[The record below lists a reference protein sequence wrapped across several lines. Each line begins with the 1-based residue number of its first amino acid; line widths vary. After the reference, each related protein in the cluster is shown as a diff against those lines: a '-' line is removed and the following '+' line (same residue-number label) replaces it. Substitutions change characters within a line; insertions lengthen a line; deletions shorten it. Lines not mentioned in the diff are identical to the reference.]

1 LGGGAYPTA
10 PRKLLT
16 RASQWITGSSPLHNY
31 SIMTTVALV
40 GSSGNFGHKILPVL
54 IASEAIKS
62 VHNLSRH
69 AGSNASSAK
78 IKHFQVDYMDVKT
91 LEEALRGCDVLINV
105 MGTNLDHVQ
114 SKINLVD
121 AAANVGVK
129 IYFPR
134 SVEMKH

>member
-1 LGGGAYPTA
+1 MKYP
-10 PRKLLT
+10 
-16 RASQWITGSSPLHNY
+16 
-31 SIMTTVALV
+31 VALV

-69 AGSNASSAK
+69 ASNASSAK
-78 IKHFQVDYMDVKT
+78 VKHFQVDYADVKT

-114 SKINLVD
+114 NKINLVD

-134 SVEMKH
+134 SVENETMIFNVQRVRSRSAC

>member
-1 LGGGAYPTA
+1 M
-10 PRKLLT
+10 
-16 RASQWITGSSPLHNY
+16 
-31 SIMTTVALV
+31 MTTVALV
-40 GSSGNFGHKILPVL
+40 GSSGNFGHKIFPVL

-69 AGSNASSAK
+69 TSNASSSK
-78 IKHFQVDYMDVKT
+78 VKHFQVDYTDVKT

-114 SKINLVD
+114 NKINLVD